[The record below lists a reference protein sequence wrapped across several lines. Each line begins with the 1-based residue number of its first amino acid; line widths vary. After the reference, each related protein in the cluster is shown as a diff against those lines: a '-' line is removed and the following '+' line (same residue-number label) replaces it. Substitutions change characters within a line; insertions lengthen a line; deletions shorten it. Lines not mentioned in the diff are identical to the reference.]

1 MASVRGMTPEA
12 ILALIKRE
20 LANVKLSEGQI
31 RDLIQ
36 TNADIVDSI
45 VNLEDQVQAGLTGEA
60 LDQLN
65 LDLQQL
71 RSDLQAQAAALAAA
85 DTTLQE
91 NAQTL
96 IDNQEEMALLSVL
109 LSDEGFL
116 NTETIKPG
124 TLLGEHLAAQTV
136 SALNIASGA
145 IVSEKIAADA
155 ITANHILAE
164 SITGDRLVARTV
176 GADRLMADSIT
187 ANEISSG
194 AITTNEL
201 AAGAVSAENISAEGI
216 SADLITAGSLSATR
230 VELDGDDLATQM
242 QFILAEMDRKQ
253 NSVWTQVDRLNRM
266 VLDDK
271 VTPAFN
277 ALYGDLKIPNN
288 AYAPF
293 AKWLNTSHNRL
304 GADGLPAL
312 IDLRSQRDETLNVW
326 TLKFS
331 QLFEGRIQTYVG
343 GRFVKEYVQDPSINS
358 YPSIRLDNI
367 DQVIWYAE
375 SHATYAYAWTQG
387 YNVGGAQPRYPSNE
401 YSYTDPHV
409 VNVFTVYNDV
419 QILDAIRGAV
429 SMSTP
434 IYRTRGT
441 QGGKS
446 FAKLHGT
453 DRSVS
458 EIVYPTD
465 ISEKADWFAPVF
477 SVKLEAP
484 ASKISID
491 ATMHIGQPRR
501 SDRYGFAVFKND
513 TLIDFVVEG
522 GVGSLSGASIRF
534 SHEDVNMHKT
544 ITTPLY
550 TEDRFRLIPIIL
562 RNIPGPSVDA
572 FIMHWEVIVTTS
584 R

>member
-1 MASVRGMTPEA
+1 M
-12 ILALIKRE
+12 
-20 LANVKLSEGQI
+20 SE
-31 RDLIQ
+31 
-36 TNADIVDSI
+36 
-45 VNLEDQVQAGLTGEA
+45 
-60 LDQLN
+60 
-65 LDLQQL
+65 
-71 RSDLQAQAAALAAA
+71 
-85 DTTLQE
+85 
-91 NAQTL
+91 
-96 IDNQEEMALLSVL
+96 
-109 LSDEGFL
+109 
-116 NTETIKPG
+116 K
-124 TLLGEHLAAQTV
+124 
-136 SALNIASGA
+136 IASGA
-145 IVSEKIAADA
+145 V
-155 ITANHILAE
+155 
-164 SITGDRLVARTV
+164 
-176 GADRLMADSIT
+176 
-187 ANEISSG
+187 
-194 AITTNEL
+194 TTKEL
-201 AAGAVSAENISAEGI
+201 AAGAVEAENISAEGI

-230 VELDGDDLATQM
+230 VELDGNDLSTQM
-242 QFILAEMDRKQ
+242 QFILSEMDRKQ
-253 NSVWTQVDRLNRM
+253 NSVWNQVDRLNRI
-266 VLDDK
+266 VLEDK

-312 IDLRSQRDETLNVW
+312 IDLRSQRDETLKVW

-343 GRFVKEYVQDPSINS
+343 GKFVAEYVQDPSTHS

-375 SHATYAYAWTQG
+375 SHATYVYAWTQG

-409 VNVFTVYNDV
+409 VDVFTVYNDV
-419 QILDAIRGAV
+419 QILDNIRGAV

-441 QGGKS
+441 QGGKT
-446 FAKLHGT
+446 FVKFHRT

-458 EIVYPTD
+458 EVVYPTD
-465 ISEKADWFAPVF
+465 ISQKSEWFPPVLG
-477 SVKLEAP
+477 VKLEAP
-484 ASKISID
+484 ASKITIEG
-491 ATMHIGQPRR
+491 TMHIGQPRR

-513 TLIDFVVEG
+513 TLIDFVVDG
-522 GVGSLSGASIRF
+522 GVGSLSGGSALF
-534 SHEDVNMHKT
+534 SHEDIHLYKT

-562 RNIPGPSVDA
+562 RNIPGPSVNA

>member
-71 RSDLQAQAAALAAA
+71 RSDLQTQAAALVEV
-85 DTTLQE
+85 DTALQE
-91 NAQTL
+91 NAQVL
-96 IDNQEEMALLSVL
+96 IDNQEEMAILSGL
-109 LSDEGFL
+109 LSDEGYL
-116 NTETIKPG
+116 NTEKIKPES
-124 TLLGEHLAAQTV
+124 LLGEHLAARTV
-136 SALNIASGA
+136 AALNIAAGAIVSEKIAADAVTANHIVSGA

-155 ITANHILAE
+155 VTANHI
-164 SITGDRLVARTV
+164 V
-176 GADRLMADSIT
+176 
-187 ANEISSG
+187 SG
-194 AITTNEL
+194 AIVSEKIASGAVTTKEL
-201 AAGAVSAENISAEGI
+201 AAGAVEAENISAEGI

-230 VELDGDDLATQM
+230 VELDGNDLSTQM
-242 QFILAEMDRKQ
+242 QFILSEMDRKQ
-253 NSVWTQVDRLNRM
+253 NSVWNQVDRLNRI
-266 VLDDK
+266 VLEDK

-293 AKWLNTSHNRL
+293 AKWLNTSYNRL

-312 IDLRSQRDETLNVW
+312 IDLRSQRDETLKVW

-343 GRFVKEYVQDPSINS
+343 GKFVAEYVQDPSTHS

-375 SHATYAYAWTQG
+375 SHATYVYAWTQG
-387 YNVGGAQPRYPSNE
+387 YNVAGAQPRYPSNE

-409 VNVFTVYNDV
+409 VDVFTVYNDV
-419 QILDAIRGAV
+419 QILDNIRGAV

-441 QGGKS
+441 QGGKT
-446 FAKLHGT
+446 FVKFHRT

-458 EIVYPTD
+458 EVVYPTD
-465 ISEKADWFAPVF
+465 ISQKSEWFPPVLG
-477 SVKLEAP
+477 VKLEAP
-484 ASKISID
+484 ASKITIEG
-491 ATMHIGQPRR
+491 TMHIGQPRR

-513 TLIDFVVEG
+513 TLIDFVVDG
-522 GVGSLSGASIRF
+522 GVGSLSGGSALF
-534 SHEDVNMHKT
+534 SHEDIHLYKT

-562 RNIPGPSVDA
+562 RNIPGPSVNA

>member
-36 TNADIVDSI
+36 TNSDIVDSI

-71 RSDLQAQAAALAAA
+71 RSDLQTQAAALVEV
-85 DTTLQE
+85 DTALQE
-91 NAQTL
+91 NAQVL
-96 IDNQEEMALLSVL
+96 IDNQEEMAILSGL
-109 LSDEGFL
+109 LSDEGYL
-116 NTETIKPG
+116 NTEKIKPES
-124 TLLGEHLAAQTV
+124 LLGEHLAARTV
-136 SALNIASGA
+136 AALNIAAGA

-155 ITANHILAE
+155 VTANHI
-164 SITGDRLVARTV
+164 V
-176 GADRLMADSIT
+176 
-187 ANEISSG
+187 SG
-194 AITTNEL
+194 AIVSEKIASGAVTTKEL
-201 AAGAVSAENISAEGI
+201 AAGAVEAENISAEGI

-230 VELDGDDLATQM
+230 VELDGNDLSTQM
-242 QFILAEMDRKQ
+242 QFILSEMDRKQ
-253 NSVWTQVDRLNRM
+253 NSVWNQVDRLNRI
-266 VLDDK
+266 VLEDK

-312 IDLRSQRDETLNVW
+312 IDLRSQRDETLKVW

-343 GRFVKEYVQDPSINS
+343 GKFVAEYVQDPSTHS

-375 SHATYAYAWTQG
+375 SHATYVYAWTQG

-409 VNVFTVYNDV
+409 VDVFTVYNDV
-419 QILDAIRGAV
+419 QILDNIRGAV

-441 QGGKS
+441 QGGKT
-446 FAKLHGT
+446 FVKFHRT

-458 EIVYPTD
+458 EVVYPTD
-465 ISEKADWFAPVF
+465 ISQKSEWFPPVLG
-477 SVKLEAP
+477 VKLEAP
-484 ASKISID
+484 ASKITIEG
-491 ATMHIGQPRR
+491 TMHIGQPRR

-513 TLIDFVVEG
+513 TLIDFVVDG
-522 GVGSLSGASIRF
+522 GVGSLSGGSALF
-534 SHEDVNMHKT
+534 SHEDIHLYKT

-562 RNIPGPSVDA
+562 RNIPGPSVNA

>member
-20 LANVKLSEGQI
+20 LANVKLSEDQI

-36 TNADIVDSI
+36 TNTDIVDSI
-45 VNLEDQVQAGLTGEA
+45 ANLEDQVQAGLTGEA

-85 DTTLQE
+85 DTKLQE
-91 NAQTL
+91 NAQAL
-96 IDNQEEMALLSVL
+96 IDNQETLGVLSVL
-109 LSDEGFL
+109 LSDEGYL
-116 NTETIKPG
+116 NTEAIKPES
-124 TLLGEHLAAQTV
+124 LLGEHLAARTV
-136 SALNIASGA
+136 AALNIAAGA

-176 GADRLMADSIT
+176 GADRLVADSIT
-187 ANEISSG
+187 ANEISSRS
-194 AITTNEL
+194 ITTNEL
-201 AAGAVSAENISAEGI
+201 AVGAVSAENISAEGI

-253 NSVWTQVDRLNRM
+253 NSVWTQVDRLNRI
-266 VLDDK
+266 VLEDK

-293 AKWLNTSHNRL
+293 AKWLNTSYNRL

-312 IDLRSQRDETLNVW
+312 IDLRSQRDETLKVW

-343 GRFVKEYVQDPSINS
+343 GRFVAEYVQNPSTHS

-375 SHATYAYAWTQG
+375 SHATYVYAWTQG
-387 YNVGGAQPRYPSNE
+387 YNVGGDQPRYPSNE

-409 VNVFTVYNDV
+409 VDVFTVYNDV
-419 QILDAIRGAV
+419 ELMNAIRGAV

-441 QGGKS
+441 QGGKT
-446 FAKLHGT
+446 FVKFHRT

-458 EIVYPTD
+458 EVIYPTD
-465 ISEKADWFAPVF
+465 ISQKSEWFPPVLG
-477 SVKLEAP
+477 VELEAP
-484 ASKISID
+484 ASKITIEG
-491 ATMHIGQPRR
+491 TMHIGQPRR
-501 SDRYGFAVFKND
+501 SDRYGFAVFKNN
-513 TLIDFVVEG
+513 TLIDFVVDG
-522 GVGSLSGASIRF
+522 GVGSLSGGSVLF
-534 SHEDVNMHKT
+534 SHEDIHLYKT

-562 RNIPGPSVDA
+562 RNIPGPSVNA